1 MKKNLLSL
9 REQITEA
16 WCFNYLTTFRP
27 RNPNEKA
34 LLNRAGEKLVREAVI
49 KCLKYKLSTE
59 CNIGGED
66 GVLPNINSINSYE
79 VLDLIEK
86 LAEAEILEQNS
97 QQNP

>member
-9 REQITEA
+9 RELITKA
-16 WCFNYLTTFRP
+16 WDFNYLTTFRP

-34 LLNRAGEKLVREAVI
+34 TLNRVAKKLVHEAVI
-49 KCLKYKLSTE
+49 KCLKYKLSPE

-66 GVLPNINSINSYE
+66 GVLLNIDSINSYE
-79 VLDLIEK
+79 VLDLIKK